1 MEKKNLALTIMEPG
15 RMALVP
21 QEIPVPK
28 EDEVLI
34 EVHYV
39 AVCGSDVKL
48 YAGTY
53 TAPHSYPVVMG
64 HEWLG
69 TIRQKGSDVS
79 LPVGLT
85 VVGDCSLYCGE
96 CYYCG
101 VNKNHCET
109 IEKKGITVDGGAA
122 NFIVVKERHV
132 NACPSSDH
140 PMLLTLT
147 EPMSVAVN
155 GIRNRVPDDVLK
167 RTRRALILGCGGIG
181 LMSLFTLLDAGI
193 PEIVMVDV
201 LADKVSRVQ
210 GFGFPQVRAECC
222 NTQEI
227 SEERIGTFDL
237 IVEATGHSE
246 SLQQSLTVIN
256 PCGHLVCLGH
266 QAPMEFDFGT
276 VVKKSLTIHASNGST
291 GGFPKAMEQ
300 ILTYSPYVEQ
310 MIMEVVPL
318 SECEHLFERK
328 ELFASAIKVLI
339 DMTK

>member
-1 MEKKNLALTIMEPG
+1 MEKNYALTILEPG
-15 RMALVP
+15 KMQLIEK
-21 QEIPVPK
+21 EIPVPE
-28 EDEVLI
+28 EDEVLV

-39 AVCGSDVKL
+39 AICGSDGKL

-69 TIRQKGSDVS
+69 TIRQTGSQVS
-79 LPVGLT
+79 LPVGQM

-96 CYYCG
+96 CYYCE
-101 VNKNHCET
+101 VNKNHCVD
-109 IEKKGITVDGGAA
+109 IEKRGITVDGGAA
-122 NFIVVKERHV
+122 NYIAVKERHV
-132 NACPSSDH
+132 NPCPQTDN

-155 GIRNRVPDDVLK
+155 GICNRVPAEVLR

-181 LMSLFTLLDAGI
+181 LMSLITLLSEDI
-193 PEIVMVDV
+193 PEIVIVDV
-201 LADKVSRVQ
+201 LPDKVERVQ
-210 GFGFPQVRAECC
+210 NFGFPQVTAVCC
-222 NTQEI
+222 DTKDI
-227 SEERIGTFDL
+227 REETLGGFDL

-246 SLQQSLTVIN
+246 SLQQALCAIN

-291 GGFPKAMEQ
+291 GGFPRAMEQ
-300 ILTYSPYVEQ
+300 IIAYAPYVEQ
-310 MIMEVVPL
+310 MIQAVIPF
-318 SECEHLFERK
+318 SESENLFENK
-328 ELFASAIKVLI
+328 ALFASAIKVLI
-339 DMTK
+339 DLSK